1 MITGASRG
9 IGLALARRV
18 AENGDRVALLAR
30 GETIGEVAGS
40 LGPNAIGVRAD
51 VGDRSS
57 IDAATAQIAGEWGG
71 IDVLVNNAGL
81 HRGGKVDRLSVD
93 DWDAVFGTNVRG
105 PYQVAASALEYMEE
119 GASIVNIGAVVG
131 FRGFAGDA
139 AYGSSK
145 AGLAGLTRVLSI
157 ELARRGIRA
166 NMVIPGLVRTEMT
179 SGLSPKAQER
189 LVNSIPMR
197 RYGGEDEI
205 AEVIW
210 WVAGASYMTGS
221 IVPVDGGLM
230 SGFGSFG

>member
-18 AENGDRVALLAR
+18 AEAGDRVALVAR
-30 GETIGEVAGS
+30 GEKIAEVAES
-40 LGPNAIGVRAD
+40 LGPAAIGIRAD
-51 VGDRSS
+51 VGDRDS
-57 IDAATAQIAGEWGG
+57 IDAVTARLGGEWGG

-81 HRGGKVDRLSVD
+81 HRGGKIDKLAAE

-105 PYQVAASALEYMEE
+105 PYQVIASALEYMDA
-119 GASIVNIGAVVG
+119 GASIVNVGAVVG

-145 AGLAGLTRVLSI
+145 AGLAGLTRVLAV
-157 ELARRGIRA
+157 ELAKRGIRA
-166 NMVIPGLVRTEMT
+166 NMVIPGLVKTEMT
-179 SGLSPKAQER
+179 AGLSPKAQER

-197 RYGGEDEI
+197 RYGAEEEI
-205 AEVIW
+205 AETVW
-210 WVAGASYMTGS
+210 WVAGSSYMTGS